1 MKAGTYI
8 LFITISVALI
18 FSLQY
23 GGFNLYG
30 QSASNG
36 HIIVKGH
43 GPALSNVVYSLNWAG
58 YVAASSF
65 SSPSATVSSVSGSWI
80 VQTANPTKKST
91 YSAQWIGIGGY
102 FSNDN
107 SLIQTGTSS
116 DYSNGASYYAWYEL
130 LPASET
136 QITNLIIRPGD
147 NISASIKE
155 IKSFGSVQE
164 WNITIKDVTS
174 KETFSKLVN
183 YSSSMLS
190 AEWIEERPAF
200 CTAVMCRLTT
210 LSDFGTAYYGMDYTN
225 VPFTN
230 YATINSTSGYI
241 GDFNNQDIVMVNNNG
256 AVIASPS
263 SLNTNGSSFTVQESS
278 SSSPHGGKNK

>member
-1 MKAGTYI
+1 MKASKYI
-8 LFITISVALI
+8 FFITISIALI

-23 GGFNLYG
+23 SGFNLYG
-30 QSASNG
+30 QSASSG
-36 HIIVKGH
+36 HIIVTGH
-43 GPALSNVVYSLNWAG
+43 GPALSNAVYSLNWAG
-58 YVAASSF
+58 YVATSSF

-80 VQTANPTKKST
+80 VQTAKPTKQST

-116 DYSNGASYYAWYEL
+116 DYSHGASYYAWYEL

-136 QITNLIIRPGD
+136 QITNLVIKPGD
-147 NISASIKE
+147 NISTSIKE
-155 IKSFGSVQE
+155 IRSFGSVQE

-174 KETFSKLVN
+174 NEAFSKLVN

-210 LSDFGTAYYGMDYTN
+210 LSDFGTAYYGMGYTN
-225 VPFTN
+225 VPLTN
-230 YATINSTSGYI
+230 YATINGTSGYI
-241 GDFNNQDIVMVNNNG
+241 GDFNNQDIVMVSNNG

-263 SLNTNGSSFTVQESS
+263 SLNTNGSSFTVQEPSS
-278 SSSPHGGKNK
+278 SSGNNGKSK